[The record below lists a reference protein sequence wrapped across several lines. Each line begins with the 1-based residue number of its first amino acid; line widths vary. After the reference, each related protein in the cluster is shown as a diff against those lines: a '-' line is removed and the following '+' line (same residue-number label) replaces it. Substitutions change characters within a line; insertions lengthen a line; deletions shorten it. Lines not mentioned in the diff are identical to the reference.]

1 MNKHDELAGLFVLVH
16 PNLAYD
22 PADRRNQIG
31 IIASAEL
38 ENDIV
43 AVSFGKDG
51 QALFS
56 ADALLVLKKPNEIHF
71 EAVKD
76 ATKMDLK
83 DFKQTLEVS
92 LLASSPLM
100 KDRRRAVELS
110 RDNPNVREYS
120 MNSLEDELGI
130 RQDYKMSR

>member
-16 PNLAYD
+16 PNLAYGT
-22 PADRRNQIG
+22 ADKRNQIG

-38 ENDIV
+38 ENDNV
-43 AVSFGKDG
+43 MVSFGKDG

-56 ADALLVLKKPNEIHF
+56 ADAPLVLKKPNEIHF

-76 ATKMDLK
+76 ATKMEVS

-100 KDRRRAVELS
+100 KDRRQAVELS

-120 MNSLEDELGI
+120 MNSLENELGI
-130 RQDYKMSR
+130 SQDHNMSR

>member
-1 MNKHDELAGLFVLVH
+1 M
-16 PNLAYD
+16 
-22 PADRRNQIG
+22 
-31 IIASAEL
+31 
-38 ENDIV
+38 
-43 AVSFGKDG
+43 VSFGKDG

-56 ADALLVLKKPNEIHF
+56 ADALLVLKKPNDIHF
-71 EAVKD
+71 DAVRD
-76 ATKMDLK
+76 ATRMEAK

-120 MNSLEDELGI
+120 MNSLENELGI
-130 RQDYKMSR
+130 RQDHNMSR